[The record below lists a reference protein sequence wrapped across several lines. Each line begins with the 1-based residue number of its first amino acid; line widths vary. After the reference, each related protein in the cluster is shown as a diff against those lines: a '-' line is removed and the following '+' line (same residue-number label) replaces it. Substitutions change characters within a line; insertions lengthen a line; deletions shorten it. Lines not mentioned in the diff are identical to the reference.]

1 MRMYS
6 AAPKRLKI
14 REDALNS
21 MHRIFGS
28 PDVDGIRPQINTHAE
43 RVFHQFQVF
52 VAGPE
57 QGLKIRR
64 NLQCDLQWNNEPP

>member
-28 PDVDGIRPQINTHAE
+28 PDVDGIRPQINT
-43 RVFHQFQVF
+43 
-52 VAGPE
+52 PE
-57 QGLKIRR
+57 KIFSLAFFPPES
-64 NLQCDLQWNNEPP
+64 LQSC